1 MNSQA
6 EHVDR
11 WLEELRVDTVPK
23 KRRGSIGLDQVPEP
37 VDDQSRVR
45 LVRFEQPLQRLAKRP
60 HHRSVV
66 GLVQVGRREAAR
78 EQQPIALGDRQ
89 VEALG
94 EMDQQLAA
102 RARAAGLDEAEVLG
116 REARVEREL
125 ELAEP
130 AAATPEPDQLAD
142 GLRLPFRRNAH
153 RRNASRDPDPPPLP
167 LG

>member
-45 LVRFEQPLQRLAKRP
+45 LVRFEQPLERLPKRL
-60 HHRSVV
+60 HHLPVV
-66 GLVQVGRREAAR
+66 VQVQIGRRKTAR

-89 VEALG
+89 I
-94 EMDQQLAA
+94 
-102 RARAAGLDEAEVLG
+102 EVLG
-116 REARVEREL
+116 QVNE
-125 ELAEP
+125 ELATR
-130 AAATPEPDQLAD
+130 A
-142 GLRLPFRRNAH
+142 
-153 RRNASRDPDPPPLP
+153 
-167 LG
+167 